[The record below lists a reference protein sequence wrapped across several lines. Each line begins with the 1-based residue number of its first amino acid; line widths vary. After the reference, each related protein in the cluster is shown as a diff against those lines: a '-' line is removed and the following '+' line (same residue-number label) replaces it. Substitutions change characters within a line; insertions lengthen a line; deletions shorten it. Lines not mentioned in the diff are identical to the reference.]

1 MPDTGEELTAVL
13 YTLVVEGM
21 RFHAFHG
28 SLEVERELGQVLD
41 ISINFSYRAEPGE
54 EDLPEKTFP
63 YQKAY
68 EIVQSIVMNTK
79 FRTAE
84 ALALAI
90 SRQLLKGCPTGEFV
104 QTTIKRGQLYV
115 PGVLDHVGVTVEV
128 CREDLED

>member
-1 MPDTGEELTAVL
+1 ML

-28 SLEVERELGQVLD
+28 SMEVERELGQVLD
-41 ISINFSYRAEPGE
+41 ISVSFSYHAKPGE
-54 EDLPEKTFP
+54 EDLPEKIFP

-68 EIVQSIVMNTK
+68 EIVQNMVMNTK

-84 ALALAI
+84 ALAFAI
-90 SRQLLKGCPTGEFV
+90 SKNLLKGCPAGEFV
-104 QTTIKRGQLYV
+104 QTTVKRGQLYV

-128 CREDLED
+128 CREDLEG